1 VKRHVLVVGPA
12 RRQRRYLFVDF
23 GPVRPRGHTPTATPG
38 RSRPRIVPHERSE
51 SIVYELQDNQ
61 AADLAVRARDEAG
74 NVVPLD
80 GVLEWSVSDDTVL
93 ALSVSADGATATVA
107 ATGKLGTSQV
117 QAKDTATAGQ
127 SFAGTLDVEVVVGP
141 AVSIEIVPGEAH
153 DATP

>member
-80 GVLEWSVSDDTVL
+80 GVLEWSVS
-93 ALSVSADGATATVA
+93 
-107 ATGKLGTSQV
+107 
-117 QAKDTATAGQ
+117 
-127 SFAGTLDVEVVVGP
+127 GP